1 MSRFDFRYSDK
12 GNKIY
17 LLEVNTQP
25 GLTKN
30 SLLPEMAKNIGIDF
44 FKLCQILIENS
55 ICEKS

>member
-1 MSRFDFRYSDK
+1 MK
-12 GNKIY
+12 KKNEIY

-30 SLLPEMAKNIGIDF
+30 SLLPEMAEKIGIDF
-44 FKLCQILIENS
+44 FTLCKILIENS